1 MAILNKKSQVSIGSP
16 RKSSGD
22 LAMIVVKFGKLGGG
36 DVAVAVVIEGAEHLE
51 QIRLVHEVRL
61 RGEHGHDGHRQLF
74 ELHLALRVYV
84 VSGQV
89 LGAELDGASPMES
102 GWSVGGI
109 RVTTRGGVEAVA
121 RGWVDGGDG
130 R

>member
-1 MAILNKKSQVSIGSP
+1 
-16 RKSSGD
+16 
-22 LAMIVVKFGKLGGG
+22 MIVVKFGKLGGG

-109 RVTTRGGVEAVA
+109 RVTTRSGVEAVA